1 MQIKYSCLWPTTQKY
16 ITSESKVNKTD
27 VDEKQKTTH
36 PEYKHEEQNPTM
48 MLTIPMILVDQNDE
62 LLHPSN

>member
-1 MQIKYSCLWPTTQKY
+1 MNKKFTID
-16 ITSESKVNKTD
+16 INKTD

-62 LLHPSN
+62 LLHLSH